1 MSVRA
6 LSIEDTNLNKVAK
19 ITATSPGKYSDI
31 DLSFVKR
38 KDGDIFKKRDANAVK
53 QAVKNLIMTN
63 QFEKPFMPYF
73 GANIQDLLFEL
84 SNDFLSHNIETQ
96 IVRAIENY
104 EPRARVLNVS
114 SSFNDI
120 SNTLDVSITFQII
133 STDEI
138 VVLETQISRLR

>member
-84 SNDFLSHNIETQ
+84 SSDFLSHNIETQ

-104 EPRARVLNVS
+104 EPRIKIKDCHSYLCNVC
-114 SSFNDI
+114 FHH
-120 SNTLDVSITFQII
+120 
-133 STDEI
+133 
-138 VVLETQISRLR
+138 